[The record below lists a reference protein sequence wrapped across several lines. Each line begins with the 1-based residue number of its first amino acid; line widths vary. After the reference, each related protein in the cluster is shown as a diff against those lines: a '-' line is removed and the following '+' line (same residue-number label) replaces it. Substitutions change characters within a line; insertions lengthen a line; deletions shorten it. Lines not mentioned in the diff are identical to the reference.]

1 MASMIDC
8 PFCGKLTDPNLDN
21 CPHCG
26 GATPKKAR
34 AYPQRKSASRGRQT
48 CPNCKALVQDG
59 DIICVV
65 CGTNLLTGQMISEEL
80 PTVAPTIDRTR
91 WIIIGSVAAIL
102 FLGVVGLWLYLS
114 QADPMTRAMRLIADG
129 DYLEAQDVLMDYV
142 KHEPDD
148 TRALFELGKLQWRNG
163 RYSAAADTFER
174 TVTLNPAHRQAAIW
188 AVVALASSG
197 APGSGQARQVAMLE
211 RAVEREPNNTSL
223 VYLLGLAR
231 SPRADSEKKIE
242 ALRTAVEQKPAD
254 ESMHLSLG
262 LSLALA
268 GDYKDAGDE
277 LAISAEGSRA
287 LDTLAAKGFMAG
299 LSGDLDAGIELLQ
312 QAVAEQRLAT
322 RWQALTQLG
331 KLLAQ
336 KGQFRDAQPY
346 LEEAIRIRPSNN
358 LALYLN
364 GICYFAQN
372 RPQDAL
378 DEFARVSYKGAYG
391 RAAGVQAAR
400 IYLYIGD
407 VPRAEDTIE
416 RVAAGASADA
426 EFYTVRGRVYAARN
440 KNARAREAYSKA
452 LEIDPDFAPAY
463 LESGLLY
470 VKNDDLG
477 KGLKNL
483 ERYLILLGSDVAGTR
498 AYEIRALTRQLR
510 QTVGPDW
517 ESRAQGSGLAVETH
531 S

>member
-26 GATPKKAR
+26 GATPKKTQ

-80 PTVAPTIDRTR
+80 PTVAPTVDRTR
-91 WIIIGSVAAIL
+91 WIIVGSVAAIL
-102 FLGVVGLWLYLS
+102 FLGMVGLWLFLL
-114 QADPMTRAMRLIADG
+114 QADPMTRAMRLIGDG
-129 DYLEAQDVLMDYV
+129 DFLKAQDVLTDYV
-142 KHEPDD
+142 KREPDD

-163 RYSAAADTFER
+163 QQSAAADTFER
-174 TVTLNPAHRQAAIW
+174 TVSLNPAHRQAAIW
-188 AVVALASSG
+188 AVVSLASSG
-197 APGSGQARQVAMLE
+197 ASGSSRARQIALLE
-211 RAVEREPNNTSL
+211 RAVEREPDNSSL

-231 SPRADSEKKIE
+231 SSRTDSEKKIE
-242 ALRTAVEQKPAD
+242 ALRTAVEQKPTD

-262 LSLALA
+262 LSLALV
-268 GDYKDAGDE
+268 GEYKDAGNE

-287 LDTLAAKGFMAG
+287 LDTLAARGFMAG
-299 LSGDLDAGIELLQ
+299 LAGDPDAGIELLQ

-331 KLLAQ
+331 KLLAE
-336 KGQFRDAQPY
+336 KGQFREAQPY
-346 LEEAIRIRPSNN
+346 LEEATRLRPGND
-358 LALYLN
+358 LALYLI
-364 GICYFAQN
+364 GICYFAQD
-372 RPQDAL
+372 RSQDAL
-378 DEFARVSYKGAYG
+378 DEFARVSSKGAYAH
-391 RAAGVQAAR
+391 AAGVQTAR
-400 IYLYIGD
+400 IYLHIGD

-416 RVAAGASADA
+416 RVAALAPADA

-440 KNARAREAYSKA
+440 RNALAREAYSKA
-452 LEIDPDFAPAY
+452 IEIDPDFAPAY

-477 KGLKNL
+477 EGLKNL

-517 ESRAQGSGLAVETH
+517 ESRAQSSGSAGEAH